1 VVLGSV
7 VGSPSVR
14 LIVKRLWQAIPVMFG
29 VTFLTFSLMNLL
41 PGGTARA
48 LAGEGA
54 TTQEIQAI
62 AAKLRLNEPFF
73 SRYFHWLGGALSG
86 HLGASLANGQA
97 VSAIIRQRLPVT
109 VELVLLAMILSVGFA
124 IPVAVAAANKPRGI
138 ADRISIVLCMFGIS
152 VPGFVLGLVLIL
164 IFAVHLKILPAIGFT
179 PLSAGLWPNLRTM
192 IMPSSTLAFALFCH
206 YVRVLRADLDDQM
219 AGEDYITTA
228 KAKGITPRKILVR
241 HALRNSMFSML
252 TLVGLNLGVLIGGTV
267 LIEQIFSLPGIGQ
280 ELILSVQ
287 SEDVIVVEGVVLI
300 VSIAVVLANL
310 ITDLLYSAL
319 DPRIRYGHSGS

>member
-1 VVLGSV
+1 VA
-7 VGSPSVR
+7 
-14 LIVKRLWQAIPVMFG
+14 VKLH
-29 VTFLTFSLMNLL
+29 
-41 PGGTARA
+41 
-48 LAGEGA
+48 
-54 TTQEIQAI
+54 
-62 AAKLRLNEPFF
+62 LNEPFF
-73 SRYFHWLGGALSG
+73 TRYLHWLGGILSG
-86 HLGASLANGQA
+86 HLGTSLANGQA

-109 VELVLLAMILSVGFA
+109 VELVVLAMILSVGLS

-152 VPGFVLGLVLIL
+152 IPGFVLGLILIL
-164 IFAVHLKILPAIGFT
+164 IFAVHLKVLPAIGFT

-192 IMPSSTLAFALFCH
+192 LLPSSTLAFALFCH
-206 YVRVLRADLDDQM
+206 YVRVLRADLEDQM

-228 KAKGITPRKILVR
+228 RAKGITPRQILVR
-241 HALRNSMFSML
+241 HALRNSLFSML

-280 ELILSVQ
+280 ELILSVEN
-287 SEDVIVVEGVVLI
+287 EDVIVVEGVVLL

-319 DPRIRYGHSGS
+319 DPRIRYGRPSN